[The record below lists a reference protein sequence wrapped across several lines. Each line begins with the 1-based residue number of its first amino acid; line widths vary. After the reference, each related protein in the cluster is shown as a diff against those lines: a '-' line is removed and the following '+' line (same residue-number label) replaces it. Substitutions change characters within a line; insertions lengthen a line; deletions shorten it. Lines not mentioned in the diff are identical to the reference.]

1 MSQRNART
9 HFGTQL
15 QSSRAG
21 WLLGAVAG
29 LAVCMSNSQGLAQEQ
44 PVAFTGAKIITI
56 SGEEI
61 ERGILVIHKGKITG
75 VGSEAAMTIPA
86 DIKKVDVSG
95 KVIMPGLVDTHSH
108 IGGVAGADGSGPI
121 QPSVRVLDSLNPFDQ
136 GFRRAVAGGLTT
148 LNIMPGSGHLMSGQ
162 TIYVK
167 LRGIKKADGAGEAGS
182 TGGATTIDSLLIED
196 EEGKPMSGM
205 KMANGT
211 NSMRDSPFPG
221 TRAKSA
227 ALVREQFIRAQEY
240 KAKQDAAA
248 ASGKP
253 EDAPARDL
261 ALEAMVEMIE
271 GKRMV
276 HHHTHRADD
285 IMTVLRLQREFGFR
299 VVLHHVSEAWKVA
312 PEIAKAGVPCSVIV
326 IDSPGGKLE
335 AAELSWE
342 TGAKLEAAGAHVAF
356 HTDDWITDS
365 RLFLRSAAFAVR
377 AGMSR
382 AGALRALTLAGASM
396 MDLDERIG
404 SLEEGKD
411 ADFIVLSGDPL
422 SVYTK
427 VEQTWVEGSMVFDRS
442 KPEDYLYAVGGYGA
456 GNPLA
461 PYMCCTDHMYLRSNA
476 NQNMNSGMNN
486 GMSGGQ

>member
-1 MSQRNART
+1 MKFDTSIVDSRICGPLACRFMST
-9 HFGTQL
+9 L
-15 QSSRAG
+15 AG
-21 WLLGAVAG
+21 VA
-29 LAVCMSNSQGLAQEQ
+29 LCMSTVHTLAQEH

-61 ERGILVIHKGKITG
+61 DRGILVVHEGKITG
-75 VGSEAAMTIPA
+75 VGSEAAMTLPA
-86 DIKKVDVSG
+86 DMKKIDVSG

-108 IGGVAGADGSGPI
+108 IGGIAGADGSGPI

-136 GFRRAVAGGLTT
+136 GFRRAVSGGLTT

-167 LRGIKKADGAGEAGS
+167 LRGLKKGDEAGDEAAS
-182 TGGATTIDSLLIED
+182 HAGGGPTIDSLFIQD
-196 EEGKPMSGM
+196 DEGKPMSGM

-211 NSMRDSPFPG
+211 NSMREAPFPG

-240 KAKQDAAA
+240 KAKQEAAA
-248 ASGKP
+248 ESGKP
-253 EDAPARDL
+253 EDVPARDL
-261 ALEAMVEMIE
+261 ALEAMVEILD

-365 RLFLRSAAFAVR
+365 RLFLRSAGLAVR

-396 MDLDERIG
+396 LDLDERIG
-404 SLEEGKD
+404 SLEVGKD
-411 ADFIVLSGDPL
+411 ADFIILSGDPL

-427 VEQTWVEGSMVFDRS
+427 VEQTWVEGHMVFDRS
-442 KPEDYLYAVGGYGA
+442 NPEDHLYAVGGYGA

-461 PYMCCTDHMYLRSNA
+461 PYMCCTDHMYLKSST
-476 NQNMNSGMNN
+476 NQTT
-486 GMSGGQ
+486 SGGQ